1 MREEKFSILDRFGI
15 ISRYGNGWSLE
26 LNLVAWH
33 DQPAKY
39 DIREWSPDYKRMSR
53 GLSLATTEMANLL
66 KSYNL
71 WTKNNGIEDVRTTTL
86 IALDDVVPVRICA
99 QIGALNDWND
109 YDFRK
114 EVNIVSWNNGF
125 PMVDIRAWS
134 KDHRRMSRGLK
145 LTQAQADKM
154 CRLAGLPS
162 TV

>member
-1 MREEKFSILDRFGI
+1 
-15 ISRYGNGWSLE
+15 
-26 LNLVAWH
+26 
-33 DQPAKY
+33 
-39 DIREWSPDYKRMSR
+39 
-53 GLSLATTEMANLL
+53 
-66 KSYNL
+66 
-71 WTKNNGIEDVRTTTL
+71 
-86 IALDDVVPVRICA
+86 